1 METPLTGGR
10 GGGGRMGGAVHAPP
24 VRVVTT
30 RSGELRPGMGWLR
43 PRGRGPVA
51 KLGAEP
57 GVQLEVG
64 VLVVLGVLVVG
75 GVGVGRVQRW
85 VGGWTWRS

>member
-1 METPLTGGR
+1 MRRLGP
-10 GGGGRMGGAVHAPP
+10 GGG
-24 VRVVTT
+24 
-30 RSGELRPGMGWLR
+30 
-43 PRGRGPVA
+43 GPVA

-75 GVGVGRVQRW
+75 SVGVGRVQRW

>member
-1 METPLTGGR
+1 
-10 GGGGRMGGAVHAPP
+10 MGGPVHAP

-30 RSGELRPGMGWLR
+30 RARELRPGGWRLG
-43 PRGRGPVA
+43 PGGRVA
-51 KLGAEP
+51 KLGREAVKPE
-57 GVQLEVG
+57 LEVG

-75 GVGVGRVQRW
+75 GVGVGGVQGW